1 LRPILTMG
9 RFGGDAASKF
19 VYDLQFATVGF
30 VVGALVGMTG
40 VGGGSLMT
48 PFLILLFGIAP
59 ATAVGTDLLFAAI
72 TKTAG
77 SFVHGFNRTID
88 WRIVRRLA
96 TGSVPVALLTLLIL
110 SHLDMAA
117 GGARRLIL
125 LTLILALFLTAGVLL
140 TRPRLSALYSRWVG
154 DLNDRPAAIAT
165 ACVGAV
171 LGVVVT
177 ICSVGAGAIGVTAL
191 VLLYPRL
198 TTVRIVGSDIAHAV
212 PLTLIAGLGHGI
224 MGSIDLHVL
233 LALLVGSLPGI
244 FAGSLISAWVSD
256 ASLRYLL
263 AAALILVGIK
273 LSADLHTQSSPN
285 IESTVSATTR

>member
-1 LRPILTMG
+1 MQR
-9 RFGGDAASKF
+9 AKS
-19 VYDLQFATVGF
+19 VYDLQYAAVGF

-40 VGGGSLMT
+40 IGGGSLMT
-48 PFLILLFGIAP
+48 PFLILLFGVAP
-59 ATAVGTDLLFAAI
+59 ATAVGTDLLFAAA

-96 TGSVPVALLTLLIL
+96 SGSVPGALATLLIL

-125 LTLILALFLTAGVLL
+125 ITLTVALFLTAGLL
-140 TRPRLSALYSRWVG
+140 LARPRLSALHSRGIG

-165 ACVGAV
+165 ACVGVAM
-171 LGVVVT
+171 GVVVT

-191 VLLYPRL
+191 VLLYPQMP
-198 TTVRIVGSDIAHAV
+198 TVRIVGSDIAHAV

-244 FAGSLISAWVSD
+244 FAGSLISTRVPD
-256 ASLRYLL
+256 ASLRYVL
-263 AAALILVGIK
+263 AAALILVGGK
-273 LSADLHTQSSPN
+273 LAIDIHKESSPG
-285 IESTVSATTR
+285 IASSVSATTR